1 MQNANIFNL
10 PENYTMKYCQS
21 HRHLVRPSA
30 CELDNLASSP
40 PVLVPPNARSAR
52 PQTCTTPSPGRSC
65 RSSQRRHQ
73 QARLS
78 GTFSQ
83 RCQSAGRARPDG
95 SRHLRSRPLRL
106 TCPPTVHVRR
116 DEDANP
122 NETPHGHVT
131 SISVLR
137 THRRLGLANKLMK
150 QSRQSDPTPL
160 RRRPHLATRA
170 SPDLA
175 RSEHPFLTGRF
186 LFSCSLC
193 CRGGDG
199 DGVSSCVRVAA
210 RATDEPSGHLA
221 LPRLTRV
228 RGPRRRAF
236 ILSVSHSRPRSFTWR
251 HTPATHWPS
260 GRRPELKLTWMPAI
274 LSRLR
279 RRRRGG
285 RVRDEAGPDE
295 VEIENDMNRHPASGL
310 MRKRRMST
318 GSRGREASGR
328 L

>member
-40 PVLVPPNARSAR
+40 PVLLPPNPRSAR

-95 SRHLRSRPLRL
+95 SRHLRSRPLKL

-186 LFSCSLC
+186 LFPVVCSAEEAMATVYHAAY
-193 CRGGDG
+193 
-199 DGVSSCVRVAA
+199 VSLHVRRTNRAA
-210 RATDEPSGHLA
+210 ISLYRDSLGFEVHDVELSYCQS
-221 LPRLTRV
+221 LTR
-228 RGPRRRAF
+228 A
-236 ILSVSHSRPRSFTWR
+236 HARSLGVTLQR
-251 HTPATHWPS
+251 HT
-260 GRRPELKLTWMPAI
+260 
-274 LSRLR
+274 
-279 RRRRGG
+279 
-285 RVRDEAGPDE
+285 
-295 VEIENDMNRHPASGL
+295 
-310 MRKRRMST
+310 
-318 GSRGREASGR
+318 GR
-328 L
+328 LAGVQT